1 MPFLS
6 AVVDELPTYTCMSPA
21 QRLCRAASRCSS
33 YKRFESPADDR
44 VNAFQHCRHAEM
56 SMELHQ
62 VRYFLALCKEGSFT
76 RAAKRCGVSQP
87 SLSNAINS
95 LEQELGGQLFYRGST
110 GCSISDL
117 GRTVR
122 AHMARIARS
131 TREVSIQAALFHA
144 NTRDA
149 SYVDAFR
156 PTLRTS
162 ADELSV

>member
-1 MPFLS
+1 
-6 AVVDELPTYTCMSPA
+6 
-21 QRLCRAASRCSS
+21 
-33 YKRFESPADDR
+33 
-44 VNAFQHCRHAEM
+44 
-56 SMELHQ
+56 MELHQ

-95 LEQELGGQLFYRGST
+95 LEQELGGQLFYRGPT
-110 GCSISDL
+110 KCSISDL

-122 AHMARIARS
+122 AHMAKIERAA
-131 TREVSIQAALFHA
+131 REVPIRAAHFHA

-149 SYVDAFR
+149 NQVDTPG
-156 PTLRTS
+156 PTPRVR